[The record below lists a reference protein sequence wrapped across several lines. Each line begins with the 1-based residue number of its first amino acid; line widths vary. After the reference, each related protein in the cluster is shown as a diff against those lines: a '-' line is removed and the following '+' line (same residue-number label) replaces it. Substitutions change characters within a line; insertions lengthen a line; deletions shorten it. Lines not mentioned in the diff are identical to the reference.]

1 MTKHTKE
8 NDRLRKLV
16 ESFPKL
22 TVTVLGDLV
31 ADEFVFGEISRVSR
45 EAPVL
50 ILKHRDRKVVPG
62 GGANAIYNLADLG
75 VNVLPVGVVGDDEPG
90 RLLLRAFRHKRIPV
104 SGVLK
109 DKSYS
114 TVTKTR
120 ILAGFAHTAG
130 QQVVRLDREPTE
142 GPDSHLRRELV
153 LAAREY
159 TRASD
164 ALLVSDYGYGAATP
178 TLLNVIR
185 EKRGLDNVLVTLDS
199 RHRML
204 EFSGVTAAT
213 PNESE
218 VEEVLGIRI
227 GNDWERLLAAGDQIA
242 VQMNLESLLITRGK
256 DGMVAFPRRHKPV
269 DLPIYG
275 SDEVADV
282 TGAGDTV
289 IATFTASLAAGGTA
303 EEAAQLANYAGGIVV
318 MKRGTATV
326 SQQELLEAL
335 DKTTP
340 VAREHERVGTGL
352 CPVQAGR
359 SPASTCES
367 APIKTRT
374 GSLTT
379 SFHRKIVS
387 RDQLQ
392 QYVANWRRAGDRI
405 TLANGCFDLLH
416 VGHVR
421 YLHAARELGGKLIV
435 AVNTDAAVRE
445 LKGEGR
451 PAMPAE
457 ERAEILASL
466 ADVDAV
472 VVFPEKDVR
481 AIIRE
486 IRPDFHAKGTDY
498 TAENVPERDEVE
510 ACGGRDVIVGDP
522 KNHSATEIISRLGP
536 RES

>member
-1 MTKHTKE
+1 MTKHIKE

-130 QQVVRLDREPTE
+130 QQVVRLDREPAE
-142 GPDSHLRRELV
+142 GPNSHLRRELV
-153 LAAREY
+153 LATREY
-159 TRASD
+159 ARASD

-178 TLLNVIR
+178 ALLNAVR
-185 EKRGLDNVLVTLDS
+185 EKRGIDKVPVTLDS

-204 EFSGVTAAT
+204 QFSGITAAT
-213 PNESE
+213 PNEAE
-218 VEEVLGIRI
+218 VEEALEVEVGQ
-227 GNDWERLLAAGDQIA
+227 DWGTLCSAGAEIISR
-242 VQMNLESLLITRGK
+242 MKLKSLVITRGR
-256 DGMVAFPRRHKPV
+256 DGMVAFSGKHKPLNIPV
-269 DLPIYG
+269 FG
-275 SDEVADV
+275 SDQVTDV

-289 IATFTASLAAGGTA
+289 IATFTAALAAGATA
-303 EEAAQLANYAGGIVV
+303 EEAAHLANYAGGIVV

-335 DKTTP
+335 DKTPPQT
-340 VAREHERVGTGL
+340 REH
-352 CPVQAGR
+352 
-359 SPASTCES
+359 
-367 APIKTRT
+367 
-374 GSLTT
+374 
-379 SFHRKIVS
+379 
-387 RDQLQ
+387 
-392 QYVANWRRAGDRI
+392 
-405 TLANGCFDLLH
+405 
-416 VGHVR
+416 
-421 YLHAARELGGKLIV
+421 
-435 AVNTDAAVRE
+435 
-445 LKGEGR
+445 
-451 PAMPAE
+451 
-457 ERAEILASL
+457 
-466 ADVDAV
+466 
-472 VVFPEKDVR
+472 
-481 AIIRE
+481 
-486 IRPDFHAKGTDY
+486 
-498 TAENVPERDEVE
+498 
-510 ACGGRDVIVGDP
+510 
-522 KNHSATEIISRLGP
+522 
-536 RES
+536 